1 MAQSIDWMH
10 VLQTKEIVGY
20 IQELDL
26 LHSWLFIGGA
36 VLFVGISLLMKW
48 RLLLTATISLSALI
62 AMTAY
67 ISARGTDLE
76 QSSDGIFMF
85 VGGGAAIMF
94 FFIYMLF
101 MRGD

>member
-1 MAQSIDWMH
+1 MDQSIDWMH
-10 VLQTKEIVGY
+10 ALQTKEIVGY

-26 LHSWLFIGGA
+26 LHNWLFIA
-36 VLFVGISLLMKW
+36 AALLFVVVSLLMNW
-48 RLLLTATISLSALI
+48 RLLLTCTISLSGLI
-62 AMTAY
+62 AITAY
-67 ISARGTDLE
+67 VTARGTDLE
-76 QSSDGIFMF
+76 GSSDGIFMF